1 MLTSKVMLVSIALLS
16 VLSLTVAPSGDA
28 QIVRDQP
35 AELMAIDVEEHL
47 GDTVPLELIFTDET
61 GRTATLGEFLLADK
75 PNMIVLGY
83 YQCPMLCN
91 LVFNGL
97 ADGVN
102 DLGWPLA
109 ERYNILSISIA
120 PDETPELAAA
130 KKRNYAKTVT
140 DSGFDSGW
148 LFLTGSADQSK
159 ALAEAIG
166 FKYYWDESTEQW
178 AHPAL
183 VTLLA
188 PDGTISRYLYGIQFE
203 ERDLRLG
210 LVEASQGKV
219 GSTIDRIILYCFHYD
234 PDAGGYVILA
244 GNVMKLGGLVTLALL
259 GGLILLLWMRER
271 KRKTVR
277 PITTVQM

>member
-140 DSGFDSGW
+140 DSGFNSGW

-159 ALAEAIG
+159 ALADAIG

-234 PDAGGYVILA
+234 PDAGGYVVLA

>member
-159 ALAEAIG
+159 ALADAIG

-183 VTLLA
+183 VTLIA